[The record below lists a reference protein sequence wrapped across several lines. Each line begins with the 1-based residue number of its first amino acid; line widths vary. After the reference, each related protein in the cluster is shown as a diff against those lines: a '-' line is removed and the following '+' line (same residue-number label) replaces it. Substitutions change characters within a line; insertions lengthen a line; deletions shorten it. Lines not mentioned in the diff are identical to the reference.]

1 MTNPADTAAQPNAF
15 TPTSDLRGRY
25 LWYDLMTPD
34 IDAAVA
40 FYGKVTGWTTTPF
53 TPVPGQPSYT
63 MWTNAAGEPMG
74 GTMTLPAE
82 QSAAGVPA
90 HWIAYVGTPDV
101 DATAADAVAL
111 GATTQLPPTDVPT
124 VGRVAVLADP
134 QGAFFALYAPAN
146 ALGPMAERP
155 GVGNVSWHELY
166 TTDPEAAFAFYQ
178 KLFGWAEA
186 SSMDLG
192 AEHGR
197 YLMFGRG
204 GQHMYGGM
212 MKRPSDRIP
221 PIWTPYIR
229 VPDVDAA
236 AAAVRANGGQV
247 LNGPM
252 EVPGGDRVAQC
263 LDPAGAPFGVHQM
276 LQAAG

>member
-1 MTNPADTAAQPNAF
+1 MTSPADTAAQPNAL
-15 TPTSDLRGRY
+15 TPGSDLRGRY

-34 IDAAVA
+34 TDAAVA
-40 FYGKVTGWTTTPF
+40 FYSTVVGWATTPF
-53 TPVPGQPSYT
+53 TPVPDQPSYT

-82 QSAAGVPA
+82 QTAAGVPA

-101 DATAADAVAL
+101 DAAVAEAVAL
-111 GATTQLPPTDVPT
+111 GGKTHLAPTDVPT

-134 QGAFFALYAPAN
+134 QGAVFALYTPAN
-146 ALGPMAERP
+146 AVGPMPAVP

-166 TTDPEAAFAFYQ
+166 TTDLDAAFAFYQ
-178 KLFGWAEA
+178 RLFGWAEA
-186 SSMDLG
+186 SSMDMG
-192 AEHGR
+192 PEHGR
-197 YLMFGRG
+197 YLMYGRG
-204 GQHMYGGM
+204 GEHMYGGM
-212 MKRPSDRIP
+212 MKRPSDQMP
-221 PIWTPYIR
+221 PIWTPYFR

-236 AAAVRANGGQV
+236 VAAVRANGGQV

-263 LDPAGAPFGVHQM
+263 IDPAGAPFGVHQVM
-276 LQAAG
+276 SAR